1 MSAIAMSVS
10 TRNNHHQGGR
20 KATSYCKVCHDAGLP
35 RSEYTSH
42 FVKDKKGPR
51 GKVVCPLL
59 LSQECRYCHEI
70 GHTPKECPE
79 ILAKNVKRRNHE
91 QLMRDNQ
98 RRPDVNGFSSTHA
111 IRNRRHV
118 GVSKPQGSGSTSGHK
133 VICNAF
139 DCLNDSD
146 SESDDEKEE
155 NIRGPAV
162 AVAVRPLLSG
172 WAAIVAANPVV
183 KVPIV
188 QAPVITQHWEKVS
201 VSIDNDD
208 DVSVSSM
215 STLPEKKS
223 ANKMSWADM
232 MEEDSSDE
240 EYGW

>member
-1 MSAIAMSVS
+1 MSAIAMSAPA
-10 TRNNHHQGGR
+10 RNNHQQGGR
-20 KATSYCKVCHDAGLP
+20 KATSYCKVCHDAGRS

-42 FVKDKKGPR
+42 FVKDKKGPC

-98 RRPDVNGFSSTHA
+98 KRPDVNGFSSTHA

-118 GVSKPQGSGSTSGHK
+118 GVSKPQVSTSGHK

-139 DCLNDSD
+139 DCFNESD
-146 SESDDEKEE
+146 SESDDEKELD
-155 NIRGPAV
+155 NAGPSPALPV
-162 AVAVRPLLSG
+162 QPLLSG
-172 WAAIVAANPVV
+172 WAAIAAANPVV
-183 KVPIV
+183 KAPIV
-188 QAPVITQHWEKVS
+188 QVPVIPQHWEKVS

-208 DVSVSSM
+208 YDSVSSM

-223 ANKMSWADM
+223 TNKMSWADM